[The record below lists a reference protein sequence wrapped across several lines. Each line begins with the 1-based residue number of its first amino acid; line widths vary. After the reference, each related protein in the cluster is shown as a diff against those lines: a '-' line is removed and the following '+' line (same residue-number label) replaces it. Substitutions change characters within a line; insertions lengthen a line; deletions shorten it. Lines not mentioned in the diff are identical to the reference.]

1 MSKAHEM
8 SRRGFMTAVG
18 GAAAA
23 CSVGALAAA
32 GAAAGS
38 GETCAGGLAGGY
50 TLRYLVIMAALP
62 VGIAFPWL

>member
-8 SRRGFMTAVG
+8 SRRGFVAAVG
-18 GAAAA
+18 GATV
-23 CSVGALAAA
+23 CSVGALAVA
-32 GAAAGS
+32 GTAAGS

-62 VGIAFPWL
+62 VGITFPWL

>member
-18 GAAAA
+18 GATV
-23 CSVGALAAA
+23 CSVGALAVA
-32 GAAAGS
+32 GTAAASS
-38 GETCAGGLAGGY
+38 GETRAGGLAGGY